1 MVLKHRVDINLQQV
15 HMQPA
20 IPTDDLAVARR
31 VHTDLA
37 TQHTKQKEAASQLSQ
52 ALATALVLT
61 RTDTVHRAP
70 RAITDQAHRAVILG
84 EQRAHMAQ
92 DLAVQAAQ
100 RAPTAPALTRIG
112 TARTEP
118 VVPRAHTV
126 PLPARPVL
134 TESSRNPRTLTV
146 LVLTRTDTVHK
157 APRAPT
163 ELAYQAVT
171 LGEIRRKP

>member
-20 IPTDDLAVARR
+20 IHTDDLAAARK
-31 VHTDLA
+31 VHTDPA

-61 RTDTVHRAP
+61 RTDTAHKAP
-70 RAITDQAHRAVILG
+70 RALTEQARRIAILG
-84 EQRAHMAQ
+84 DQRAHMAQ
-92 DLAVQAAQ
+92 DLAVQATQ
-100 RAPTAPALTRIG
+100 RAPTAPAPTRIG

-118 VVPRAHTV
+118 
-126 PLPARPVL
+126 LPPRPVL

-146 LVLTRTDTVHK
+146 PALTRTDMAHR
-157 APRAPT
+157 APGAPT
-163 ELAYQAVT
+163 EL
-171 LGEIRRKP
+171 GH